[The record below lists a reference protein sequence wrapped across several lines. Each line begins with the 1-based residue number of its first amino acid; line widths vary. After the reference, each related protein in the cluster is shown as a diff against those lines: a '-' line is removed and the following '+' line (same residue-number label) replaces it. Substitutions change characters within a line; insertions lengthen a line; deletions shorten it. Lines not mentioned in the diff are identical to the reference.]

1 MPWSVFLCF
10 LADARVILDLLND
23 LEKRLAGHD
32 ISNQVNFVV
41 EKYRELMATT
51 HTAPGPSTAR
61 VLPQRQAKTSQNS
74 SDSNSS
80 RPKTQL
86 FSLNP
91 LNVPVEL
98 LNLKKR
104 TPVNVTTQPPHPDN
118 SKEKQTAP
126 QQSTAHQ

>member
-1 MPWSVFLCF
+1 MPWSVFSCF

-32 ISNQVNFVV
+32 ISNQVNFVIK
-41 EKYRELMATT
+41 KYRELQTT
-51 HTAPGPSTAR
+51 TYTEPSSSTGR
-61 VLPQRQAKTSQNS
+61 VLPQRQAKTAQDS
-74 SDSNSS
+74 SDSS

-104 TPVNVTTQPPHPDN
+104 APVNVTAQPPRTDS
-118 SKEKQTAP
+118 SKGKQTAP
-126 QQSTAHQ
+126 QQSTAQ